1 MLQFGNIVIKK
12 IIECKAIDGY
22 IRITVKASDE
32 KFYDINYR
40 LGDLSDLSFMIEHNK
55 SFLNVPVDKIDIQI
69 NKEHTIDHVIEDI
82 VTHLFFHR
90 NDDFYIVM
98 SSKTLYFIKTRDFI
112 PGGKKCDIYN
122 NYYNG
127 HTILI
132 DDSLQ
137 FGEVV
142 FR

>member
-40 LGDLSDLSFMIEHNK
+40 LGDLSDLFFIIEHNK

-98 SSKTLYFIKTRDFI
+98 SSETLYFIKTRDFI